1 MKKRVCRYRCDICRV
16 NFESWDRFNIH
27 SASRAHR
34 IRELQRTQN
43 DEQVNILNE
52 QPTHDV
58 VLCGN
63 GDGLLTPDPV
73 QHIPAVGPEENVDED
88 VTSTDDIDEY
98 FSDVDVSE
106 CESSDDD
113 IENDYLTAKQK
124 SAFFPFPSEIFFLLY
139 SFAHNISRPK
149 VISHYLVQ
157 CAEYYSSFLCTQIQQ
172 LDECC

>member
-27 SASRAHR
+27 SASRAHH
-34 IRELQRTQN
+34 IRELQTTQN
-43 DEQVNILNE
+43 DEQMIILNE
-52 QPTHDV
+52 QPTDDV

-63 GDGLLTPDPV
+63 GNGLLTPDPV
-73 QHIPAVGPEENVDED
+73 QHIPGAGPEVNFDED
-88 VTSTDDIDEY
+88 VSYTDDIDEH

-106 CESSDDD
+106 CDSGDDD
-113 IENDYLTAKQK
+113 IENDYSTAKQK

-149 VISHYLVQ
+149 VISDYLVQ
-157 CAEYYSSFLCTQIQQ
+157 CVEHYLSFFMHANSTT
-172 LDECC
+172 